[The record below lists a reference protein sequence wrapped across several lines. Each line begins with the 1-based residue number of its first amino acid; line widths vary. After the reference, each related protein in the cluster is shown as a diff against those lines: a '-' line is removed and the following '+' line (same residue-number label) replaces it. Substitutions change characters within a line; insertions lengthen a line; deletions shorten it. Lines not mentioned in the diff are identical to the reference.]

1 VGLTL
6 KCASLFGDFVTHPI
20 LTWATERLSAGRQVA
35 MATVLSASGSVPGKP
50 GARIALTDRGEVSGT
65 VGGAGLEMQVL
76 ERLQT
81 MLNGM
86 GGEPGGD
93 VETFQLYRDAKGDA
107 GVPLDSLCGG
117 RVTVA
122 FEVVHPMPHVL
133 LCGGGHCAQA
143 IASACDNLE
152 WKHSVFDVR
161 PDYCDGNSYPDATE
175 LHHSSAGSFIE
186 GEDAG
191 SLARFSDILL
201 LGHDWA
207 VDEELL
213 LGLLNARQADPD
225 SWRTRIGVIGSRSK
239 WQAFC
244 KSALGAGVEQAF
256 LDDVDCPIGLNI
268 GAESPAEIAV
278 AVTAQ
283 LITRI
288 KEQDPEDPSWREN

>member
-1 VGLTL
+1 
-6 KCASLFGDFVTHPI
+6 
-20 LTWATERLSAGRQVA
+20 

-50 GARIALTDRGEVSGT
+50 GARLALTDAGEVSGT
-65 VGGAGLEMQVL
+65 VGGAGLEVQVV

-81 MLNGM
+81 MLNGA
-86 GGEPGGD
+86 GGQPGGG
-93 VETFQLYRDAKGDA
+93 VETFQLQREAKGDA
-107 GVPLDSLCGG
+107 GTPLDSLCGG

-122 FEVVHPMPHVL
+122 LEVIHPMPHLL

-143 IASACDNLE
+143 IASACENLE

-161 PDYCDGNSYPDATE
+161 EEFADEESHPLASE
-175 LHHSSAGSFIE
+175 LHHSTATGFIE
-186 GEDAG
+186 KEDAA

-213 LGLLNARQADPD
+213 LGLLGAQQSDPD

-239 WQAFC
+239 WQVFC
-244 KSALGAGVEQAF
+244 KSALATGIEQSQ
-256 LDDVDCPIGLNI
+256 LDAVDCPIGLNI

-278 AVTAQ
+278 AVTAH
-283 LITRI
+283 LIARN
-288 KEQDPEDPSWREN
+288 KSQDPESPSWREK